1 MSEQIQVIFSGQK
14 LEGLMVCFQSLQR
27 TKGEK
32 VK

>member
-1 MSEQIQVIFSGQK
+1 MKEQIPIIFSGQK
-14 LEGLMVCFQSLQR
+14 LEELMVCFQSLQR